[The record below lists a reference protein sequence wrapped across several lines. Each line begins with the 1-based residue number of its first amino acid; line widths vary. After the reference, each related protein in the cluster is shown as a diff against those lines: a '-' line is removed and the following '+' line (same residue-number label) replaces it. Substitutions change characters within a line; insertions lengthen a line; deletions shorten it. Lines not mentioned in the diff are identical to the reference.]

1 MYRITETNITQVTI
15 EVQMRRCRCIFN
27 IQRSAKCSKPIV
39 HIQELRVELVFIC
52 MYKGLA

>member
-39 HIQELRVELVFIC
+39 HIQELRVELVFI
-52 MYKGLA
+52 YLLVLLF